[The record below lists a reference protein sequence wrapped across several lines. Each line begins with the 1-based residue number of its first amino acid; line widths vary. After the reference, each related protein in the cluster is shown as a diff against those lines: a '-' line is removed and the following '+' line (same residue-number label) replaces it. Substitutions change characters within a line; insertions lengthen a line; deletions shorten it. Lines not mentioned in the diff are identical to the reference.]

1 MLLLTRLYAPDD
13 FGALGVFMSVSIV
26 ISAVACGRYEL
37 AIMLPEKDTDA
48 WLLAVVSIILL
59 LSTCLVCF
67 LLLLF
72 LNGQIV
78 SALDLGGDSGLL
90 YLVPLLVFLL
100 GLYNIFNYICTREK
114 KFTVLAESII
124 SRSLSGAC
132 SQVILSY
139 FMAGAGLVVGYCI
152 SVLAGLYSL
161 VRNLSLD
168 SLQSAI
174 KSKSLSRV
182 AKRYVDFPRFS
193 LFAALFSSLSSHSL
207 TVMIPFVYGLEMG
220 GFYFFIQRVLGI
232 PTSIIGGA
240 MGQSYFQRAVE
251 EKNITG
257 YAVEAFNFGSL
268 ILVLISVC
276 FFIPIY
282 FILPVAIEFFF
293 GAEWIPAAA
302 MGKILIPL
310 VAMQFISAALS
321 NTNNIFEKQK
331 IALIWQLGMFAITF
345 LSLGFSS
352 YFGVDF
358 MDFLSIYGTVGAAY
372 YLLLFFILKAVA
384 GGKL

>member
-1 MLLLTRLYAPDD
+1 
-13 FGALGVFMSVSIV
+13 
-26 ISAVACGRYEL
+26 
-37 AIMLPEKDTDA
+37 
-48 WLLAVVSIILL
+48 
-59 LSTCLVCF
+59 
-67 LLLLF
+67 
-72 LNGQIV
+72 
-78 SALDLGGDSGLL
+78 
-90 YLVPLLVFLL
+90 
-100 GLYNIFNYICTREK
+100 
-114 KFTVLAESII
+114 
-124 SRSLSGAC
+124 
-132 SQVILSY
+132 
-139 FMAGAGLVVGYCI
+139 MAGAGLVVGYCI

-232 PTSIIGGA
+232 PTLIIGGA

-331 IALIWQLGMFAITF
+331 IALIWQFGMFAITF